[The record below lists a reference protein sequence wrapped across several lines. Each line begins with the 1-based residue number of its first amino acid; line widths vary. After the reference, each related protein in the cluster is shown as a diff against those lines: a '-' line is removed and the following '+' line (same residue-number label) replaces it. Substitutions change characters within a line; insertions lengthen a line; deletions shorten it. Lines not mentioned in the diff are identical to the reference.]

1 MESEK
6 RQPRPG
12 GGWESFRRQGLC
24 EKEQLSIQPVEGQQ
38 SGPMEEERGR
48 GTRNMLTQLRGL
60 LRRAYSQRLGKATC
74 WNKTREGVAKDSGL
88 DLEGIGG
95 HESLE
100 QKRGSRGHRSR

>member
-38 SGPMEEERGR
+38 SGPTEEQRNEEHVNSAERSPEARIFTKAGKGNVLEQDQR
-48 GTRNMLTQLRGL
+48 GG
-60 LRRAYSQRLGKATC
+60 
-74 WNKTREGVAKDSGL
+74 AKDSGL